1 MLNKVSFLIIV
12 IVISVM
18 SFRVVSQESVPLK
31 LKGEEGRWFSRLMAN
46 QIQRDLLELELL
58 RKKIVP
64 ALELQLGVK
73 TKRIEELMI
82 AVEATTSALDISK
95 KATDDVKNEM
105 SELSVRLSVSE
116 EEVLSMRAQRNK
128 WYSSPFFYGSVGV
141 AVVLIV
147 EIAAWAAFK

>member
-58 RKKIVP
+58 RKKI
-64 ALELQLGVK
+64 
-73 TKRIEELMI
+73 
-82 AVEATTSALDISK
+82 D
-95 KATDDVKNEM
+95 
-105 SELSVRLSVSE
+105 
-116 EEVLSMRAQRNK
+116 
-128 WYSSPFFYGSVGV
+128 
-141 AVVLIV
+141 
-147 EIAAWAAFK
+147 